1 MLYVLMYKVLEF
13 VLKRLLALVVFVR
26 RQQRQQELKVAL
38 KRARELLKIVDE
50 NE

>member
-1 MLYVLMYKVLEF
+1 MYKVLEF